1 MSSAANEPQRAAI
14 KVPTLGA
21 GHAPLLLVQWLV
33 DLHAHVLAGD
43 RIAEVLTAGVVFQV
57 PAPRAGTLTAVE
69 KGMRTTVYE
78 GETIGWIAPEAPSSP

>member
-33 DLHAHVLAGD
+33 DLHTPVLCGD
-43 RIAEVLTAGVVFQV
+43 RVAEVLTAGVVFQV
-57 PAPRAGTLTAVE
+57 PAPAAGTLAAVE
-69 KGMRTTVYE
+69 KGMRTTVQE
-78 GETIGWIAPEAPSSP
+78 GDIIGWIERDDSSP